1 MKKQY
6 KIDLERLGVEEGEEG
21 VQSWRAT
28 IKELPAAHAVA
39 PTVEQAVRIVKAKAL
54 HVLSVMVET
63 GNLDFSELEI
73 SRCCHPKFEQTLGW
87 THCYV
92 CGQGVPHGE

>member
-6 KIDLERLGVEEGEEG
+6 KIDLERLGVKDGEEG
-21 VQSWRAT
+21 LQSWEARIT
-28 IKELPAAHAVA
+28 ELPAAHAIA

-54 HVLSVMVET
+54 HILSVMVET
-63 GNLDFSELEI
+63 GNLDFTELEI
-73 SRCCHPKFEQTLGW
+73 SRCCHQRIDQPLGY

-92 CGQGVPHGE
+92 CGQTIPHEK